1 MIINENILQAMGA
14 EIENYNISENI
25 FSEGD
30 NPNHYYQIL
39 EGKVKLNNYNE
50 EGKEILQNILE
61 KGEYWRVFTFH
72 G

>member
-39 EGKVKLNNYNE
+39 EGKVKLNNYN
-50 EGKEILQNILE
+50 
-61 KGEYWRVFTFH
+61 
-72 G
+72 